1 MILGTIPT
9 SYVVPAANTDAT
21 GNSVVSLSARAA
33 TLNNVNSARLSDG
46 GDIDLYD
53 TFYQTLL
60 SLPESASSETLKDI
74 IYQEM
79 NAFKDPKS
87 GDSAFVSFEQQTAM
101 LQNMLGKVESGSRL
115 YEALNGVLV
124 GTMNAQSQMTS
135 WMQEVILSGGEN
147 KESIDW

>member
-1 MILGTIPT
+1 MIPGTIPT

-33 TLNNVNSARLSDG
+33 TLNNVNNARLSDG

-53 TFYQTLL
+53 EFYQTLL

>member
-1 MILGTIPT
+1 MIPGTIPT
-9 SYVVPAANTDAT
+9 SSVVPVTNTDAT

-46 GDIDLYD
+46 GDIDLYEA
-53 TFYQTLL
+53 FYQKLL

-79 NAFKDPKS
+79 SAFKDPKS

>member
-1 MILGTIPT
+1 M
-9 SYVVPAANTDAT
+9 
-21 GNSVVSLSARAA
+21 
-33 TLNNVNSARLSDG
+33 LNNVDSAHLSNG
-46 GDIDLYD
+46 GDVELYD
-53 TFYQTLL
+53 AFYQRLL
-60 SLPESASSETLKDI
+60 SLPESASSETLKDS

-101 LQNMLGKVESGSRL
+101 LQNMLGKAESGTRL

-135 WMQEVILSGGEN
+135 WMQEIILSGGEN
-147 KESIDW
+147 KEAIDW

>member
-1 MILGTIPT
+1 M
-9 SYVVPAANTDAT
+9 
-21 GNSVVSLSARAA
+21 
-33 TLNNVNSARLSDG
+33 NNVNSARLSDG

-53 TFYQTLL
+53 AFYQTLL

>member
-1 MILGTIPT
+1 MIPGTIPT

>member
-1 MILGTIPT
+1 MIPGTIPT

-33 TLNNVNSARLSDG
+33 TLNNVNNARLSDG

-53 TFYQTLL
+53 AFYQTLL

-87 GDSAFVSFEQQTAM
+87 GDSAFISFEQQTAM

>member
-1 MILGTIPT
+1 MIPGTIPT

-135 WMQEVILSGGEN
+135 WMQEVILSGGEK

>member
-1 MILGTIPT
+1 MIPGTIPT

-33 TLNNVNSARLSDG
+33 TLNNVNNARLSDG

-53 TFYQTLL
+53 AFYQTLL

>member
-1 MILGTIPT
+1 MIPGTIPT

-33 TLNNVNSARLSDG
+33 TLNNVNNARLSDG

-53 TFYQTLL
+53 AFYQTLL

-101 LQNMLGKVESGSRL
+101 LQNMLGKVESGSRS

>member
-1 MILGTIPT
+1 MIPGTIPT

-53 TFYQTLL
+53 AFYQTLL

-87 GDSAFVSFEQQTAM
+87 GNSAFVSFEQQTAM

>member
-1 MILGTIPT
+1 MIPGTIPT

-79 NAFKDPKS
+79 NAFKDHKS

>member
-1 MILGTIPT
+1 MIPGTIPT
-9 SYVVPAANTDAT
+9 SYVVPATNTDAT

>member
-1 MILGTIPT
+1 MIPGTIPT

-21 GNSVVSLSARAA
+21 GNCVVSLSARAA

>member
-1 MILGTIPT
+1 MIPGTIPT
-9 SYVVPAANTDAT
+9 SYLVPAANTDAT

>member
-1 MILGTIPT
+1 MIPGTIPT

-46 GDIDLYD
+46 GDIDLYG

>member
-1 MILGTIPT
+1 MIPGTIPT

-53 TFYQTLL
+53 AFYQTLL

-101 LQNMLGKVESGSRL
+101 LQNILGKVESGSRL

>member
-1 MILGTIPT
+1 MIPGTIPT
-9 SYVVPAANTDAT
+9 SYVVPAAHTDAT

>member
-1 MILGTIPT
+1 MIPGTIPT

-33 TLNNVNSARLSDG
+33 TLNNVNSVRLSDG

>member
-1 MILGTIPT
+1 MIPGTIPT

-21 GNSVVSLSARAA
+21 GNTVVSLSARAA